1 MMGMKKAYQYIKRKY
16 QLLSFK
22 KYNTIAGTL
31 VFFLLLSIVPL
42 AFWLSLLFSRLPIDT
57 SQLIDMPVFHSVKDI
72 LSYIKKEAES
82 AGKGA
87 SVFLLVTTLY
97 SSTNLFYQMRKSG
110 EIIYGYTRKKRGWL
124 VRVGAVLPMFCLM
137 ALAVVSA
144 ATIAVCGYVFARIFS
159 PVMQAVLNYAVT
171 FALSFALVFLL
182 NIYICPYRVRIR
194 KFLRGTLVTVVAW
207 TGALIGFAVYLKIGN
222 LGRLYGAL
230 NTLIVFMLWLYVMMI
245 CFVVGAILNSE
256 NISKGKIKK
265 I

>member
-1 MMGMKKAYQYIKRKY
+1 MKAVKKAYRYLKQKY
-16 QLLSFK
+16 LLLSLK

-31 VFFLLLSIVPL
+31 VFFLLMSIVPL

-57 SQLIDMPVFHSVKDI
+57 SELINMPIFHSVKDI
-72 LSYIKKEAES
+72 LVYIKREAES

-87 SVFLLVTTLY
+87 SIFLLVTTLY

-124 VRVGAVLPMFCLM
+124 VRIGAVLPMLCLM

-144 ATIAVCGYVFARIFS
+144 ATITVCGFVFSKIFS
-159 PVMQAVLNYAVT
+159 SAIQAILNYAVT

-182 NIYICPYRVRIR
+182 NIYICPYRAKIG
-194 KFLRGTLVTVVAW
+194 KFLRGTLITVIAW
-207 TGALIGFAVYLKIGN
+207 TGAVIGFAVYLKIGN

-245 CFVVGAILNSE
+245 CFVVGVILNSE